1 MEPPAGAALASVTV
15 QVVVEEAG
23 RLVAAHFRELSVT
36 MGSAVTVIV
45 SGLLVPFREDVITEV
60 WSEAIAAAVAVK
72 VAEDAAAGTVTEAGT
87 VSTEVTLL
95 ERATLEPPAG
105 AALESVTVQV
115 VVEDAGTVVLV
126 HCRELSVGGSAVT
139 LIVTGLLV
147 PFKEA
152 VIIEL

>member
-1 MEPPAGAALASVTV
+1 V
-15 QVVVEEAG
+15 
-23 RLVAAHFRELSVT
+23 
-36 MGSAVTVIV
+36 
-45 SGLLVPFREDVITEV
+45 
-60 WSEAIAAAVAVK
+60 AVAVK

-87 VSTEVTLL
+87 VSTEVALL